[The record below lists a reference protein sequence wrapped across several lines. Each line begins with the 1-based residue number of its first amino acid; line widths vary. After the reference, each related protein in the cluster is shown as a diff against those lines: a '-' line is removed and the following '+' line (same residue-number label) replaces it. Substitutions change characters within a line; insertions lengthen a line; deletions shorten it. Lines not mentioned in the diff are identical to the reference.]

1 MADSSKTGLNSLFN
15 NVLFCGT
22 TVGSQQTVSGN
33 CCVPGAFIK
42 MSDAARTSK
51 CGFTVFADVGV
62 P

>member
-1 MADSSKTGLNSLFN
+1 M
-15 NVLFCGT
+15 FCS
-22 TVGSQQTVSGN
+22 VELLWDRSRQCLGN